1 MTGGRAYLL
10 DDGTVTA
17 QLNAGVRARTLDE
30 TDERPLRDLLTAHA
44 AEGSDQAAG
53 LLLGWDTWR
62 GRFLVVEPRDADL
75 GLSQAPS
82 SGEPLAMA
90 R

>member
-1 MTGGRAYLL
+1 M
-10 DDGTVTA
+10 
-17 QLNAGVRARTLDE
+17 QARPLDE
-30 TDERPLRDLLTAHA
+30 TDTRILRDLLTAHA
-44 AEGSDQAAG
+44 AEGSTRAG
-53 LLLGWDTWR
+53 SILLGWDRWR

-82 SGEPLAMA
+82 SAEQLAMA